1 MSHFDYKPKDFILFI
16 LVTVFIILSNGQ
28 PQPPSSDPNQFDQI
42 LRDLDMLTR
51 QQLASQAAVETSTSS
66 SSTTTSTTTPS
77 RSSNPITKRLPTSL
91 VKNSPSGGGGSSAAL
106 LSGGAFTLP
115 PAYDPNRLPR
125 FSRIKPLLLGV
136 NMTILH
142 INVDKHE
149 STINLD
155 VEIVESWRDKRLR
168 LRKTSADK
176 SGEPEDDFAS
186 AEEDDDEVRDGRGK
200 SESYLWNQPAGRPV
214 SGTRIPPPNSVKESP
229 DSKDGAS
236 ASGEVASALVG
247 SGASSL
253 NQLQKTIEQEA
264 LMRSIVVTSNE
275 TTAQLWLSLKVRI
288 RIPMYECARDDSS
301 LYPFDK
307 VRCTLS
313 IANVIYDRRNLQ
325 YRWEHINWL
334 SSGYQTGEFYLRAL
348 EHSVTSERL
357 LDLDQDHS
365 EHSTL
370 RLEMLLRRQIG
381 DYVLNV
387 YLLHL
392 FLLGLCVASFWI
404 SIDNIVI
411 RMSLSIIVLI
421 IIKFQTIQ
429 TLGKDD
435 SRHQLVSALS
445 IWTFGLS
452 VLVIL
457 SLLAHILSYYS
468 VQHEWNDKILNR
480 LVVDRKWRWKKW
492 KRRDRGEDNR
502 DNRDGNEMVENPS
515 VSSVE
520 SSSSASVPITM
531 PPLPATPEEEEGQSP
546 IRQRW
551 AKVKQNCLIWLNS
564 IILSHSRKDEGY
576 DRINLVDIIARVL
589 LLIIYLLFVLIYF
602 FTYVF

>member
-1 MSHFDYKPKDFILFI
+1 
-16 LVTVFIILSNGQ
+16 
-28 PQPPSSDPNQFDQI
+28 
-42 LRDLDMLTR
+42 
-51 QQLASQAAVETSTSS
+51 
-66 SSTTTSTTTPS
+66 
-77 RSSNPITKRLPTSL
+77 
-91 VKNSPSGGGGSSAAL
+91 
-106 LSGGAFTLP
+106 
-115 PAYDPNRLPR
+115 
-125 FSRIKPLLLGV
+125 
-136 NMTILH
+136 
-142 INVDKHE
+142 
-149 STINLD
+149 
-155 VEIVESWRDKRLR
+155 
-168 LRKTSADK
+168 
-176 SGEPEDDFAS
+176 
-186 AEEDDDEVRDGRGK
+186 
-200 SESYLWNQPAGRPV
+200 
-214 SGTRIPPPNSVKESP
+214 
-229 DSKDGAS
+229 
-236 ASGEVASALVG
+236 
-247 SGASSL
+247 
-253 NQLQKTIEQEA
+253 
-264 LMRSIVVTSNE
+264 
-275 TTAQLWLSLKVRI
+275 
-288 RIPMYECARDDSS
+288 
-301 LYPFDK
+301 
-307 VRCTLS
+307 
-313 IANVIYDRRNLQ
+313 
-325 YRWEHINWL
+325 
-334 SSGYQTGEFYLRAL
+334 
-348 EHSVTSERL
+348 
-357 LDLDQDHS
+357 
-365 EHSTL
+365 
-370 RLEMLLRRQIG
+370 MLLRRQIG

-480 LVVDRKWRWKKW
+480 LVVDRSGGGKNSRGGKGLHRGTSIGSGGGGGVAGSRGVYTLS
-492 KRRDRGEDNR
+492 RRDRGEDNR
-502 DNRDGNEMVENPS
+502 DNRDGGNEMVENPS

>member
-1 MSHFDYKPKDFILFI
+1 
-16 LVTVFIILSNGQ
+16 
-28 PQPPSSDPNQFDQI
+28 
-42 LRDLDMLTR
+42 
-51 QQLASQAAVETSTSS
+51 
-66 SSTTTSTTTPS
+66 
-77 RSSNPITKRLPTSL
+77 
-91 VKNSPSGGGGSSAAL
+91 
-106 LSGGAFTLP
+106 
-115 PAYDPNRLPR
+115 
-125 FSRIKPLLLGV
+125 
-136 NMTILH
+136 MTILH

-200 SESYLWNQPAGRPV
+200 SESYLLEPASWAARLWHPVGRLQGNAQVVVPFT
-214 SGTRIPPPNSVKESP
+214 SIPPPNSVKESP

-247 SGASSL
+247 SASSL

-480 LVVDRKWRWKKW
+480 LVVDRSGGGGKNGRGRGGNGLHRGTSIGSGGGGGVAGSRGVYTLS
-492 KRRDRGEDNR
+492 RRDRGGE

-531 PPLPATPEEEEGQSP
+531 PPLPATPGEEPEGQSP